1 GRQLVCQRR
10 GHRADHCRCACGR
23 ADRSPDRL
31 SARPRRQCVA
41 IRGPAV
47 RAEVVVTR
55 NRLLSIAGL
64 LLLAVLTWGR
74 IRLID
79 TLPDQGYFAKYTI
92 VADQILAGHIPRDRL
107 LDFSPLYLWFMVGLR
122 AVGLGFHAIRIL
134 QIVMISAA
142 VLLVA
147 VAARRFG
154 RIAMMAAPVL
164 LLGSRAA
171 LV

>member
-55 NRLLSIAGL
+55 DRLLSIAGL

-79 TLPDQGYFAKYTI
+79 SLPDQGYFAKYTI
-92 VADQILAGHIPRDRL
+92 VADQILAGRVPRDRL
-107 LDFSPLYLWFMVGLR
+107 LDFSPIYLWFVVAMR
-122 AVGLGFHAIRIL
+122 AIGAGFQAIRTL
-134 QIVMISAA
+134 QIALISAAA
-142 VLLVA
+142 VLLA
-147 VAARRFG
+147 IAARRFG
-154 RIAMMAAPVL
+154 RPAVI
-164 LLGSRAA
+164 
-171 LV
+171 